1 MKNVSRCD
9 DVPPAGIIEIELLS
23 DLKNDVV
30 VLLLGSKIKVM
41 CNEGKGFSLQELEW
55 LKHYVHKKI
64 KTLDIKSSV
73 SSKLVVVDIVGD
85 LRELMN
91 RIKW

>member
-1 MKNVSRCD
+1 MINVSRCD

-23 DLKNDVV
+23 VLKNDVV

-41 CNEGKGFSLQELEW
+41 CNKGKGFSLQELDW
-55 LKHYVHKKI
+55 LRHYVHKKI

-91 RIKW
+91 RIK